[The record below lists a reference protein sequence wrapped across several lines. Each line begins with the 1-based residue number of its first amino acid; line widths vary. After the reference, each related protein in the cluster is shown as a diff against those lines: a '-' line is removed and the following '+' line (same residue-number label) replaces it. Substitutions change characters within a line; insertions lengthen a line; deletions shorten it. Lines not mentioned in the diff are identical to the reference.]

1 MSAWRVAALAALV
14 AGNLWLHLPISD
26 FFDGIARRYGFV
38 EYDTATR
45 AVFFAAGLGA
55 LAWLWTGPVKVR
67 GVSRRALAVLL
78 VLVAVA
84 HSLLVVNGIE
94 AIHYPQYALLAWVI
108 AGARWNAETTWA
120 ATTVL
125 GAVDEAWQWQMLPRA
140 QPGYFDWNDVVLNA
154 IGAALG
160 LIVVARLAGQPPSGR
175 WPLRPVVGFATTAL
189 LLAIAWGPFINT
201 PFYRITPGGRWFH
214 LLSPAGAVLWLATV
228 GTVVRTLATPGGDPE
243 AQRGP

>member
-1 MSAWRVAALAALV
+1 VSAWRVAALAALV

-55 LAWLWTGPVKVR
+55 LAWLWTGPAEVR
-67 GVSRRALAVLL
+67 SASRRALAVLL
-78 VLVAVA
+78 VLIGVA
-84 HSLLVVNGIE
+84 HALLVVNGIE
-94 AIHYPQYALLAWVI
+94 AIHYPQYALLAWII
-108 AGARWNAETTWA
+108 AGAGWNAEKTWA
-120 ATTVL
+120 ATTAL

-160 LIVVARLAGQPPSGR
+160 VMVVARLSRRRHSGR
-175 WPLRPVVGFATTAL
+175 WPSRPVLAFAMAAL
-189 LLAIAWGPFINT
+189 LLAIIWGPFITT
-201 PFYRITPGGRWFH
+201 PFYRTTPGGRWFH
-214 LLSPAGAVLWLATV
+214 LLSPAEGVLWLATV
-228 GTVVRTLATPGGDPE
+228 GAVVRSLATP
-243 AQRGP
+243 ARRS